1 MDLTSPRIRA
11 VVPHNGGNIG
21 GFEVDQLTMSRA
33 HYQAIKLRV
42 AEAHPDLDE
51 ETLADTIEGLTN
63 LHDVVAAIVRAALT
77 DEAFGEGLRNR
88 IAQMQERLVR
98 LEDRAATKRQI
109 ARDAMIESDIKKIT
123 APDFTISIR
132 AGTASVQVTDEPAI
146 PSKYWEPRT
155 PRLNKQLLAADLK
168 GGEAIAGATL
178 NNPEPVLSVRTK

>member
-1 MDLTSPRIRA
+1 MELQ
-11 VVPHNGGNIG
+11 
-21 GFEVDQLTMSRA
+21 EL
-33 HYQAIKLRV
+33 IKLKI
-42 AEAHPDLDE
+42 ADAHPDIDE

-77 DEAFGEGLRNR
+77 DEALGEGLRGR
-88 IAQMQERLVR
+88 IAQMQERLIR
-98 LEDRAATKRQI
+98 IEDRAAARRQI
-109 ARDAMIESDIKKIT
+109 ARDAMIETDIKKIT

-132 AGTASVQVTDEPAI
+132 AGTASVVVTDEPAI

-168 GGEAIAGATL
+168 CGEPVAGATL